1 MPDIIFLVIIIPGT
15 GLTGS
20 EGRVEIVLSSPAV
33 SSELPN
39 CSAAVSPLLSSNLFP
54 RQLPLGSK
62 SRAASGGEPKHSA
75 SSRGQPDTLGA
86 VHWITMDHGDDG
98 DGVDGVDGDI

>member
-1 MPDIIFLVIIIPGT
+1 M
-15 GLTGS
+15 
-20 EGRVEIVLSSPAV
+20 

-62 SRAASGGEPKHSA
+62 SRAASGGKPKHSV
-75 SSRGQPDTLGA
+75 SSRGQPNNLGA
-86 VHWITMDHGDDG
+86 VHWLAMDHGDGVG
-98 DGVDGVDGDI
+98 DGVDGYI